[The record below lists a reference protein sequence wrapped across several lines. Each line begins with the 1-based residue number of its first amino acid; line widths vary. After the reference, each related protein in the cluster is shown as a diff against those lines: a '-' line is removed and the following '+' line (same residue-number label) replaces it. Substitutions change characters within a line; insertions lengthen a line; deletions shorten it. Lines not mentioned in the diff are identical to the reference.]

1 MGKITKGAA
10 LPPQREQLARIAYA
24 DSRATFEQWAAM
36 DAPMLPPDAVDAVQ
50 VGLARWQADRF
61 ANVPTSDA
69 IMALGVIE
77 ELGETFDSHDDAED
91 AIDGLGDTC
100 VYASQLC
107 TANRLAVRPVIAL
120 AQIYAATNSGA
131 GQLSPIHAA
140 GQLAHIVVK
149 HTQAIRGLGPAEA
162 YGPRLV
168 DALALIISKAFE
180 DCTFVHDLR
189 IDVAGVFTT
198 IAREVMQ
205 RKAGDAMIPGHAGPP
220 ESVHPSH
227 LTTVHEVEADN
238 RREAALEQLEAGAA
252 LAEVTAA
259 TEPGD
264 FTVATR
270 KAQDILE
277 GKPRTFDLSDLNDTG
292 ICPQCAAP
300 MSQHPSKP
308 AWQCTQGHEFT
319 DMQIRALPRPQP

>member
-10 LPPQREQLARIAYA
+10 LPPQREQLTRIAYA
-24 DSRATFEQWAAM
+24 DSRSTFEQWAAM
-36 DAPMLPPDAVDAVQ
+36 RSPMLPPDAVDAAQ

-77 ELGETFDSHDDAED
+77 ELGETFDSHDNAED

-100 VYASQLC
+100 VYAAQLC

-120 AQIYAATNSGA
+120 AGIYAATNSGA

-140 GQLAHIVVK
+140 GQLSHVVVK

-168 DALALIISKAFE
+168 DALALIIAKAFE

-189 IDVAGVFTT
+189 IDIAGVFTT

-205 RKAGDAMIPGHAGPP
+205 RKQGDAMIPAAPHVDGNGTVWVPKP
-220 ESVHPSH
+220 ED
-227 LTTVHEVEADN
+227 LRAK
-238 RREAALEQLEAGAA
+238 AMEQLAEGAA
-252 LAEVTAA
+252 LAEATAV

-264 FTVATR
+264 FTVAKRT
-270 KAQDILE
+270 AADVLE
-277 GKPRTFDLSDLNDTG
+277 GKPRTFDVSDVVDHSG
-292 ICPQCAAP
+292 ICPQCAAV
-300 MSQHPSKP
+300 MSYDGSKP
-308 AWQCTQGHEFT
+308 SYACTNGHEMT
-319 DMQIRALPRPQP
+319 PDQLAALRSAT

>member
-10 LPPQREQLARIAYA
+10 LPAQREQLARIAYA
-24 DSRATFEQWAAM
+24 DSRGTFEQWAAM
-36 DAPMLPPDAVDAVQ
+36 DAPMLPPDAVDAAQ

-77 ELGETFDSHDDAED
+77 ELGETFDSHDDPEG

-168 DALALIISKAFE
+168 DALALIIAKAFE

-189 IDVAGVFTT
+189 IEVPGVFTT

-205 RKAGDAMIPGHAGPP
+205 RKQGDAMIPTAAPVPVDQHHSQG
-220 ESVHPSH
+220 VD
-227 LTTVHEVEADN
+227 LVEARN
-238 RREAALEQLEAGAA
+238 KALEQLATGADMATAA
-252 LAEVTAA
+252 LE

-264 FTVATR
+264 FTVTQR
-270 KAQDILE
+270 KARDVLE
-277 GKPRTFDLSDLNDTG
+277 GKPRTFDVSDVLNHTG
-292 ICPQCAAP
+292 ICPQCSAS
-300 MSQHPSKP
+300 MSYDGSK
-308 AWQCTQGHEFT
+308 QSYECTNGHEIT
-319 DMQIRALPRPQP
+319 REQLAALQP